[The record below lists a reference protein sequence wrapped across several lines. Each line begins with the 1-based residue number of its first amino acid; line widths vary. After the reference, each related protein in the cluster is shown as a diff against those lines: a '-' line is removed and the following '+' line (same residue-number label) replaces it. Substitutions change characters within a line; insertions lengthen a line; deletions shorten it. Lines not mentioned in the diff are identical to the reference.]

1 MTMAQSGRLA
11 FRILLLLVPVGILQ
25 HSWYW
30 YRLPESVATHF
41 GPGGQADNWMPRL
54 QAVLVQAGFQVVFPF
69 VMLLL
74 GRLTRVLPVSM
85 VNIPHREY
93 WLHPDRR
100 HDSLAWMSG
109 MLSWMSAGMATM
121 MLVLSHL
128 TFTANVSRQPLQIV
142 PFFCLLV
149 IFMSFVFSMVLLSF
163 RRFHRPP
170 AA

>member
-1 MTMAQSGRLA
+1 MTMQKSGRLA

-41 GPGGQADNWMPRL
+41 GTAGQADDWMPRAE
-54 QAVLVQAGFQVVFPF
+54 AVLLQAGFQVVFPF
-69 VMLLL
+69 FILLM
-74 GRLTRVLPVSM
+74 GKLTSVLPVTM
-85 VNIPHREY
+85 VNIPYREY

-100 HDSLAWMSG
+100 KDSLAWMSG
-109 MLSWMSAGMATM
+109 MLSWMSMGMSTV

-128 TFTANVSRQPLQIV
+128 TFRANVNRQPFEML
-142 PFFCLLV
+142 PFFCLLAA
-149 IFMSFVFSMVLLSF
+149 FLAFVFSLVGMSF
-163 RRFHRPP
+163 RRFTRPP

>member
-1 MTMAQSGRLA
+1 
-11 FRILLLLVPVGILQ
+11 
-25 HSWYW
+25 
-30 YRLPESVATHF
+30 
-41 GPGGQADNWMPRL
+41 
-54 QAVLVQAGFQVVFPF
+54 
-69 VMLLL
+69 
-74 GRLTRVLPVSM
+74 
-85 VNIPHREY
+85 
-93 WLHPDRR
+93 
-100 HDSLAWMSG
+100 MSG

-128 TFTANVSRQPLQIV
+128 TFTANVSRQPLQMV

>member
-74 GRLTRVLPVSM
+74 GRLTYVLPVSM
-85 VNIPHREY
+85 INIPWREY
-93 WLHPDRR
+93 WLQEDRR
-100 HDSLAWMSG
+100 SDSLAWMSG
-109 MLSWMSAGMATM
+109 MLSWISVGMSLL

-128 TFTANVSRQPLQIV
+128 TFQANMTRQPLQMV
-142 PFFCLLV
+142 PFFCLLGM
-149 IFMSFVFSMVLLSF
+149 FMTFVFSMVLLSF
-163 RRFHRPP
+163 RRFSRPP
-170 AA
+170 S